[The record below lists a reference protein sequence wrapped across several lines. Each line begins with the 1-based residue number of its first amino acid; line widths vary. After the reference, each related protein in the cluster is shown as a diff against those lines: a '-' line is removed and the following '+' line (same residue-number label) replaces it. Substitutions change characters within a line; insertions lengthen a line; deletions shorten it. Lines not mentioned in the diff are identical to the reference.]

1 MGAFVAA
8 VQTLKGKEQRNH
20 IVAAAGRNAAG
31 RNVDGRNT
39 DGRNAAGRNAAGRK
53 ADGWNTDGCQ
63 HQLSQVV
70 VG

>member
-20 IVAAAGRNAAG
+20 IVAAAGW
-31 RNVDGRNT
+31 
-39 DGRNAAGRNAAGRK
+39 NAAGRNAAGRK
-53 ADGWNTDGCQ
+53 ADGRNTDGCQ

>member
-20 IVAAAGRNAAG
+20 VVAAAGRNAAG
-31 RNVDGRNT
+31 RNV

>member
-1 MGAFVAA
+1 MRAFVAA

-31 RNVDGRNT
+31 RNVDGRN
-39 DGRNAAGRNAAGRK
+39 AAGRNAAGRK

>member
-31 RNVDGRNT
+31 RNVDGRN
-39 DGRNAAGRNAAGRK
+39 AAGRNAAGRK